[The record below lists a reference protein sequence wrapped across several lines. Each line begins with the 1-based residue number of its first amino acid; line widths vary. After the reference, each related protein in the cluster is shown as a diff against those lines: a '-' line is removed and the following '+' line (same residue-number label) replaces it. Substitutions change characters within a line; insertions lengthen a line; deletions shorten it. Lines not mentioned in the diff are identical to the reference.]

1 MGHVDRP
8 EEEDRG
14 YEGCSESDGESD
26 IDLASHLQVQLL

>member
-1 MGHVDRP
+1 MEHVDRP

-26 IDLASHLQVQLL
+26 IDPTSHPQVQFL